1 LRPASTGLIAAAGFS
16 VVASTLFFSDVW
28 GAGNFLGAFNWKGIV
43 LAALLWVLTNVVKKT
58 KKWHPIVF
66 IGFSALVGIIFKMG

>member
-1 LRPASTGLIAAAGFS
+1 MNRKKMVRI
-16 VVASTLFFSDVW
+16 VA
-28 GAGNFLGAFNWKGIV
+28 IV